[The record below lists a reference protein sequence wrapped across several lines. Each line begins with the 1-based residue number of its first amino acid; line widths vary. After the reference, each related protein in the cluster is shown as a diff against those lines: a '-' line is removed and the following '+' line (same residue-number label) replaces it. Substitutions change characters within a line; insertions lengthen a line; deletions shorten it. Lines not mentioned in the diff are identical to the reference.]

1 MYRFKVSPVDGPDMW
16 PKSNLSG
23 ILTPQPGRPKKKRRK
38 SAFEFADAMEK
49 GGKLTRK
56 GKSVTC
62 TKCGQ
67 VAFEFADAM
76 AKGGKLTRKGKSV
89 TCIKCGQ
96 VGHTQRS
103 CKDQRSTNVRS
114 HPTSHTTKKFAKK
127 PASSSQTQTGSQAAN

>member
-1 MYRFKVSPVDGPDMW
+1 MLHKSRFKVSPVDGPDLW
-16 PKSNLSG
+16 PKSNLPG
-23 ILTPQPGRPKKKRRK
+23 ILTPQPGRPKKKRKK

-67 VAFEFADAM
+67 VTFEFVDVM

-89 TCIKCGQ
+89 TCTKCGQ

-103 CKDQRSTNVRS
+103 YKDQISTNVRS
-114 HPTSHTTKKFAKK
+114 YPTSQTIKKSANK
-127 PASSSQTQTGSQAAN
+127 PASGSQTQTGS